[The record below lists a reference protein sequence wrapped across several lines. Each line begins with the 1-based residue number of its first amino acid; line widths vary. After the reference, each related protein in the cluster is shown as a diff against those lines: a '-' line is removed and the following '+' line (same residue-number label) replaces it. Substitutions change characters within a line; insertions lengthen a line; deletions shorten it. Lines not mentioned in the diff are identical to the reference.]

1 VQDAARAFVE
11 AIEAPVESVR
21 GQAFNL
27 ALGNFSI
34 NEIAQ
39 RIQTTLPFQVDVAHE
54 PIPGEKH
61 DYRIVAKKAKKAFGF
76 TPEITIEQGIMEV
89 FIALATTRTYPS
101 SMTKTVDVYR
111 NLIAEG
117 RLTAE
122 KFVETSPGRR
132 RLG

>member
-1 VQDAARAFVE
+1 
-11 AIEAPVESVR
+11 
-21 GQAFNL
+21 
-27 ALGNFSI
+27 
-34 NEIAQ
+34 
-39 RIQTTLPFQVDVAHE
+39 
-54 PIPGEKH
+54 
-61 DYRIVAKKAKKAFGF
+61 
-76 TPEITIEQGIMEV
+76 MEV